1 MHDGQA
7 ALQWPVFYISRFILL
22 SAPYS
27 PLLAELK
34 ALAGPGG
41 HIEDPAE
48 LASSLTEWR
57 GLFRGAAPLMLMP
70 DSTAAV
76 AAILGFCH
84 QHRIA
89 VVPQGGNTGLVGGA
103 IPHSTAE
110 RPEILLSAR
119 RLNRICAIDAANYS
133 ITAEAG
139 CVLATVQAAAAEAG
153 RLFPL
158 SLAAEGSCQLGG
170 NLSTNAGGT
179 AVLRFGNMRDLVLGL
194 EVVLPDGRVLDGLR
208 SLRKDNTGYDLKQL
222 FIGAEGTLGFITAA
236 SCKLFPQPRHTATA
250 WLAVPDVA
258 AALRLYGAARDS
270 LGDELTAFEFA
281 NHTSLDFVI
290 RHIPGS
296 RAPLGSDSPWYVLLE
311 LGTARESADT
321 GADLERFLA
330 GMLERHTVTD
340 GVVATSGAQRNAL
353 WRLRHSMS
361 EGQKIEG
368 ASIKHDISVPVSS
381 IGEFVA
387 RASAWAESAVPGVR
401 VIAFGHLG
409 DGNVHFNL
417 SQPVGADPAAF
428 LARWD
433 EIAAQIHQ
441 IAVDFG
447 GSFSAEHGIGS
458 LKVAELERW
467 RGGTTIEVM
476 RAIKGVLDPHNI
488 MNPGKLL
495 RAS

>member
-1 MHDGQA
+1 MHDGPA
-7 ALQWPVFYISRFILL
+7 ALQWPDFQGSRFIPL
-22 SAPYS
+22 SAIS
-27 PLLAELK
+27 SQLLAELK

-41 HIEDPAE
+41 HIEDQAE

-57 GLFRGAAPLMLMP
+57 GLFRGATPLMLLP
-70 DSTAAV
+70 DSTATV

-103 IPHSTAE
+103 IPHSSDN

-119 RLNRICAIDAANYS
+119 RLNRIRAIDAMNYS

-139 CVLATVQAAAAEAG
+139 CVLAALQAAAADAG

-208 SLRKDNTGYDLKQL
+208 SLRKDNTGYDLKHL

-236 SCKLFPQPRHTATA
+236 TCKLFPQPRQTATA
-250 WLAVPDVA
+250 WLAVSDVA
-258 AALRLYGAARDS
+258 AALTLHGAARDS

-281 NHTSLDFVI
+281 NHNSLDFVL

-296 RAPLGSDSPWYVLLE
+296 REPLGSDSPWYVLLE
-311 LGTARESADT
+311 LSTAREAAET

-330 GMLERHTVTD
+330 GMLETHIVTD
-340 GVVATSGAQRNAL
+340 GVIATSGTQRDAL

-368 ASIKHDISVPVSS
+368 ASIKHDISVPVSRV
-381 IGEFVA
+381 GEFVA

-401 VIAFGHLG
+401 VVAFGHLG

-417 SQPVGADPAAF
+417 SQPVGADPAVF
-428 LARWD
+428 LAGWD
-433 EIAAQIHQ
+433 AIAAHIHQ
-441 IAVDFG
+441 IAVDLG

-458 LKVAELERW
+458 LKVGELERW
-467 RGGTTIEVM
+467 RGGVTLEVM
-476 RAIKGVLDPHNI
+476 RAIKGMLDPHNI

-495 RAS
+495 RSR